1 MIRALG
7 KIKAAER
14 DQDGSDIEETDM
26 QRQIKI
32 QHTSPDGEKVT
43 RGRDLDTKKRIRSKS
58 QRNIERRRQTA
69 SIK

>member
-7 KIKAAER
+7 KNKAAER
-14 DQDGSDIEETDM
+14 DQDGRDIEETDM
-26 QRQIKI
+26 QRQTKI

-43 RGRDLDTKKRIRSKS
+43 RGRDLDTKKRIRPKS

-69 SIK
+69 SMK